1 MFRRELG
8 APPTGFDPGG
18 TLSEAAAGESREE
31 AGNSGR

>member
-18 TLSEAAAGESREE
+18 TLSEAAPARLAE
-31 AGNSGR
+31 